1 MTRRLLAPLAAMV
14 TMALGAAC
22 GGPAP
27 DAPLEQVTIPPGA
40 TLRAISESLA
50 IHQVLDHPTW
60 FRTLARL
67 KGADRSA
74 QAGIYEMRHGERA
87 SVILRILTEGRGKL
101 VRFTVPEGETL
112 RDVAELA
119 EAELGIAADSFLSA
133 TRDTARLRAAG
144 AEGPSYEGWLHP
156 ETYLVPLT
164 IVPEDLVDL
173 MVRGTVALWTPER
186 EARRDS
192 MKLTPWEVLTLAS
205 IVEGEAL
212 VDDERPV
219 IAGVYLNRLR
229 LRMPLQA
236 DPTVQYGIELA
247 TGERKPRLYTKDY
260 KFTSPYNTYLHPGLP
275 PGPINSPGTASID
288 AVLNP
293 ASVPYLFFVAGA
305 DRRHVFSRTYREH
318 LTAIRRVREGA
329 LLPPELN

>member
-1 MTRRLLAPLAAMV
+1 MRARLALALAA
-14 TMALGAAC
+14 TLAAC

-40 TLRAISESLA
+40 TLRAISESLSV
-50 IHQVLDHPTW
+50 HQVLEHPTW
-60 FRTLARL
+60 FRILARL

-74 QAGIYEMRHGERA
+74 QAGIYELRHGEKA
-87 SVILRILTEGRGKL
+87 STLLRILTEGRGKL
-101 VRFTVPEGETL
+101 VRFTAPEGETL
-112 RDVAELA
+112 RGVAELA
-119 EAELGIAADSFLSA
+119 EAQLGISADSFLAA

-156 ETYLVPLT
+156 DTYLVPLT

-173 MVRGTVALWTPER
+173 MVRQAVSLWTPER

-192 MKLTPWEVLTLAS
+192 MKLTRLEVLTLAS

-219 IAGVYLNRLR
+219 IEGVYLNRLR
-229 LRMPLQA
+229 LRMALQA
-236 DPTVQYGIELA
+236 DPTVQYGMELA
-247 TGERKPRLYTKDY
+247 TGTRKQRLLTKDY
-260 KFTSPYNTYLHPGLP
+260 RFPSPYNTYLNPGLP

-293 ASVPYLFFVAGA
+293 ASVPALPSWPGP
-305 DRRHVFSRTYREH
+305 DRRHVFS
-318 LTAIRRVREGA
+318 A
-329 LLPPELN
+329 

>member
-1 MTRRLLAPLAAMV
+1 MNRRLLAVL
-14 TMALGAAC
+14 ALGAVAC
-22 GGPAP
+22 GGPAS

-40 TLRAISESLA
+40 TLHDISDTLVAHRVLA
-50 IHQVLDHPTW
+50 HPRW
-60 FRTLARL
+60 FRLLARVQRI
-67 KGADRSA
+67 DRKA
-74 QAGIYEMRHGERA
+74 QAGIYELRHGERA
-87 SVILRILTEGRGKL
+87 TTLLRILTEGRGKL

-112 RDVAELA
+112 RGVADLA
-119 EAELGIAADSFLSA
+119 EAELGIAADSLLAA
-133 TRDTARLRAAG
+133 TSDTARLRAAG

-173 MVRGTVALWTPER
+173 MVRQTVALWTPAR
-186 EARRDS
+186 EARREA
-192 MKLTPWEVLTLAS
+192 MKLTWLQVLTLAS

-212 VDDERPV
+212 VDDERPI

-260 KFTSPYNTYLHPGLP
+260 KFPSPYNTYLAPGLP
-275 PGPINSPGTASID
+275 PGPINSPGTASVD

-293 ASVPYLFFVAGA
+293 ASVPYLFFVAGP
-305 DRRHVFSRTYREH
+305 DRRHIFSRTYREH
-318 LTAIRRVREGA
+318 LTAIRRVRQGI
-329 LLPPELN
+329 LPPPQIN

>member
-1 MTRRLLAPLAAMV
+1 MRRALLAVLATA
-14 TMALGAAC
+14 AIAC

-40 TLRAISESLA
+40 TLRAISESLSA
-50 IHQVLDHPTW
+50 HQVLAHPRW
-60 FRTLARL
+60 FRLLARVQ
-67 KGADRSA
+67 GRDRSA
-74 QAGIYEMRHGERA
+74 QAGIYELRHGENA
-87 SVILRILTEGRGKL
+87 ATLLRILTEGRGKL

-112 RDVAELA
+112 RTVAALA
-119 EAELGIAADSFLSA
+119 EEQLGIAADSFLAA

-144 AEGPSYEGWLHP
+144 ADGPSYEGWLHP

-173 MVRGTVALWTPER
+173 MVRQTVALWTPER

-192 MKLTPWEVLTLAS
+192 MRMTWLEVLTLAS

-229 LRMPLQA
+229 LRMALQA

-247 TGERKPRLYTKDY
+247 TGERKPRLFTKDY
-260 KFTSPYNTYLHPGLP
+260 KFRSPYNTYLAPGLP

-293 ASVPYLFFVAGA
+293 ASVPYLFFVAGP

-318 LTAIRRVREGA
+318 LTAIRQVRA
-329 LLPPELN
+329 KIPPAPRID

>member
-1 MTRRLLAPLAAMV
+1 MLAAAA
-14 TMALGAAC
+14 TLALGVTAC

-50 IHQVLDHPTW
+50 VHQILEHPRW
-60 FRTLARL
+60 FRFVARVRRS
-67 KGADRSA
+67 DRSA
-74 QAGIYEMRHGERA
+74 QAGIYELRHGERA
-87 SVILRILTEGRGKL
+87 TTLLRILTEGRGKL
-101 VRFTVPEGETL
+101 VRFTVPEGQGL
-112 RDVAELA
+112 RAVAALA
-119 EAELGIAADSFLSA
+119 EEQLGIPADSFLA
-133 TRDTARLRAAG
+133 VTRDTARLRAAG
-144 AEGPSYEGWLHP
+144 AEGATYEGWLHP

-164 IVPEDLVDL
+164 VVPEDLADL
-173 MVRGTVALWTPER
+173 MVRQTVALWTPER
-186 EARRDS
+186 EVRRDS
-192 MKLTPWEVLTLAS
+192 MQFTRLQVLTLAS

-212 VDDERPV
+212 VDDERAV

-229 LRMPLQA
+229 LRMALQA
-236 DPTVQYGIELA
+236 DPTVQYAIELA

-260 KFTSPYNTYLHPGLP
+260 KFRSPYNTYLSPGLP

-293 ASVPYLFFVAGA
+293 ASVPYLFFVAGP

-318 LTAIRRVREGA
+318 LIAIRQVRA
-329 LLPPELN
+329 KIPPAPQID

>member
-1 MTRRLLAPLAAMV
+1 MRRPLLVVLATVAI
-14 TMALGAAC
+14 AC

-40 TLRAISESLA
+40 TLRAISESLSA
-50 IHQVLDHPTW
+50 HQVLEHPGW
-60 FRTLARL
+60 FRLLARVY
-67 KGADRSA
+67 GSDRSA
-74 QAGIYEMRHGERA
+74 QAGIYELRHGESA
-87 SVILRILTEGRGKL
+87 ATLLRILTEGRGKL

-112 RDVAELA
+112 RTVAAFA
-119 EAELGIAADSFLSA
+119 EAQLGIAADSFLAA

-173 MVRGTVALWTPER
+173 MVRQTVALWTPER

-192 MKLTPWEVLTLAS
+192 MKMTWLEVLTLAS

-219 IAGVYLNRLR
+219 IAGVYLNRIR
-229 LRMPLQA
+229 LRMALQA

-247 TGERKPRLYTKDY
+247 TGERKPRLFTKDY
-260 KFTSPYNTYLHPGLP
+260 KFRSPYNTYLAPGLP

-293 ASVPYLFFVAGA
+293 SSVPYLFFVAGP

-318 LTAIRRVREGA
+318 LTAIRQVRA
-329 LLPPELN
+329 KIPPAPRID

>member
-1 MTRRLLAPLAAMV
+1 MTRRLLAAVATAAFGV
-14 TMALGAAC
+14 AAC

-40 TLRAISESLA
+40 TLRAISESLSA
-50 IHQVLDHPTW
+50 HRVLEHPRW
-60 FRTLARL
+60 FRMVARVQ
-67 KGADRSA
+67 GRDRNA
-74 QAGIYEMRHGERA
+74 QAGIYELRHGERA
-87 SVILRILTEGRGKL
+87 TTLLRILTEGRGKL

-112 RDVAELA
+112 RDVAALA
-119 EAELGIAADSFLSA
+119 EAALHIPADSFLAA

-144 AEGPSYEGWLHP
+144 AEGSSYEGWLHP

-173 MVRGTVALWTPER
+173 MVRQTVALWTPAR

-192 MKLTPWEVLTLAS
+192 MKLTQLEVLTLAS

-212 VDDERPV
+212 VGDERPV

-229 LRMPLQA
+229 LRMALQA

-247 TGERKPRLYTKDY
+247 TGERRPRLFTKDY
-260 KFTSPYNTYLHPGLP
+260 KFRSPYNTYLSPGLP

-288 AVLNP
+288 AVLNS
-293 ASVPYLFFVAGA
+293 ASVPYLFFVAGP
-305 DRRHVFSRTYREH
+305 DQRHVFSRTYREH
-318 LTAIRRVREGA
+318 LTAIRRVREGV
-329 LLPPELN
+329 LPPPEIN

>member
-1 MTRRLLAPLAAMV
+1 MTPRLLAIF
-14 TMALGAAC
+14 ALGVVAC

-40 TLRAISESLA
+40 SLRAISETLSV
-50 IHQVLDHPTW
+50 HRVLEHPQW
-60 FRTLARL
+60 FRLLARIQ
-67 KGADRSA
+67 GRDRTA
-74 QAGIYEMRHGERA
+74 QAGIYELRHGERA
-87 SVILRILTEGRGKL
+87 LTLLRILTEGRGKL

-112 RDVAELA
+112 RAVAVLA
-119 EAELGIAADSFLSA
+119 QQQLGIAADSFLAA
-133 TRDTARLRAAG
+133 TGDTARLQAAG
-144 AEGPSYEGWLHP
+144 ANGPSYEGWLHP

-173 MVRGTVALWTPER
+173 MVRQTVALWTPER

-192 MKLTPWEVLTLAS
+192 MRMTRLEVLTLAS

-219 IAGVYLNRLR
+219 IAGVYVNRLR
-229 LRMPLQA
+229 LRMALQA

-247 TGERKPRLYTKDY
+247 TGERKPRLFTKDY
-260 KFTSPYNTYLHPGLP
+260 KFRSPYNTYLAPGLP

-293 ASVPYLFFVAGA
+293 ASVPYLFFVAGP

-318 LTAIRRVREGA
+318 LTAIRQVRA
-329 LLPPELN
+329 KIPPAPRID

>member
-1 MTRRLLAPLAAMV
+1 MIRRLLLGSALA
-14 TMALGAAC
+14 LAAC

-40 TLRAISESLA
+40 TLRAISDSLA
-50 IHQVLDHPTW
+50 AHQILEHPTW

-67 KGADRSA
+67 KKVDRSA
-74 QAGIYEMRHGERA
+74 QAGIYELRHGERV
-87 SVILRILTEGRGKL
+87 STLLRILTEGRGKL

-112 RDVAELA
+112 RAVAGLA
-119 EAELGIAADSFLSA
+119 EEQLGISADSFLAA
-133 TRDTARLRAAG
+133 TQDTARLRAAG

-173 MVRGTVALWTPER
+173 MVRQTVVLWTPAR

-192 MKLTPWEVLTLAS
+192 MKLSRLEVLTLAS

-229 LRMPLQA
+229 LRMALQA
-236 DPTVQYGIELA
+236 DPTVQYGMELA
-247 TGERKPRLYTKDY
+247 TGERKPRLLTKDY
-260 KFTSPYNTYLHPGLP
+260 KFPSPYNTYLYPGLP

-293 ASVPYLFFVAGA
+293 ASVPYLFFVAGP

-318 LTAIRRVREGA
+318 LTAIRRVREGV
-329 LLPPELN
+329 LPPPEIN

>member
-1 MTRRLLAPLAAMV
+1 MRARLALALAA
-14 TMALGAAC
+14 TLAAC

-40 TLRAISESLA
+40 TLRAISESLSV
-50 IHQVLDHPTW
+50 HQVLEHPTW
-60 FRTLARL
+60 FRILARL

-74 QAGIYEMRHGERA
+74 QAGIYELRQGEK
-87 SVILRILTEGRGKL
+87 SSTLLRILTEGRGKL
-101 VRFTVPEGETL
+101 VRFTAPEGETL
-112 RDVAELA
+112 RGVAQLA
-119 EAELGIAADSFLSA
+119 EAQLGISADSFLAA

-156 ETYLVPLT
+156 DTYLVPLT

-173 MVRGTVALWTPER
+173 MVRQAVSLWTPER

-192 MKLTPWEVLTLAS
+192 MKLTRLEVLTLAS

-229 LRMPLQA
+229 LRMALQA
-236 DPTVQYGIELA
+236 DPTVQYGMELA
-247 TGERKPRLYTKDY
+247 TGARKQRLLTKDY
-260 KFTSPYNTYLHPGLP
+260 KFPSPYNTYLNPGLP

-293 ASVPYLFFVAGA
+293 ASVPYLFFVAGP

-318 LTAIRRVREGA
+318 LTAIRRVREGV
-329 LLPPELN
+329 LPPPEIN

>member
-1 MTRRLLAPLAAMV
+1 MRRPLLVVLATAAV
-14 TMALGAAC
+14 AC
-22 GGPAP
+22 GGPAA

-40 TLRAISESLA
+40 TLRAISESLSA
-50 IHQVLDHPTW
+50 HQVLEHPRW
-60 FRTLARL
+60 FRLLARVR
-67 KGADRSA
+67 GSDRSA
-74 QAGIYEMRHGERA
+74 QAGIYELRHGENA
-87 SVILRILTEGRGKL
+87 ATLLRILTEGRGKL

-112 RDVAELA
+112 RAVAALA
-119 EAELGIAADSFLSA
+119 EEQLGIAADSFLAA

-173 MVRGTVALWTPER
+173 MVRQTVALWTPER

-192 MKLTPWEVLTLAS
+192 MGMTWLEVLTLAS

-229 LRMPLQA
+229 LRMALQA
-236 DPTVQYGIELA
+236 DPTVQYGIELT
-247 TGERKPRLYTKDY
+247 TGERKPRLFTKDY
-260 KFTSPYNTYLHPGLP
+260 KFRSPYNTYLAPGLP

-293 ASVPYLFFVAGA
+293 ASVPYLFFVAGP
-305 DRRHVFSRTYREH
+305 DQRHVFSRTYREH
-318 LTAIRRVREGA
+318 LTAIRQVRTKI
-329 LLPPELN
+329 PPAPRID

>member
-1 MTRRLLAPLAAMV
+1 MKRLLAGGL
-14 TMALGAAC
+14 LLLAAC

-27 DAPLEQVTIPPGA
+27 DAPLEQVTIPAGA
-40 TLRAISESLA
+40 TLRAVSESLA
-50 IHQVLDHPTW
+50 AHQILEHPKW

-67 KGADRSA
+67 KQDDRRV
-74 QAGIYEMRHGERA
+74 QAGIYELRQGERA
-87 SVILRILTEGRGKL
+87 STVLRILREGRGKL

-112 RDVAELA
+112 RSIAQMAEVQLD
-119 EAELGIAADSFLSA
+119 ISADSFLAA
-133 TRDTARLRAAG
+133 TTDTARLRAAG

-173 MVRGTVALWTPER
+173 MVRQSVSLWTPER

-192 MKLTPWEVLTLAS
+192 MGMTRLEVLTLAS

-212 VDDERPV
+212 VNDERPV

-247 TGERKPRLYTKDY
+247 TGQRKPRLYTKDY
-260 KFTSPYNTYLHPGLP
+260 KFPSPYNTYLNPGLP

-293 ASVPYLFFVAGA
+293 ASVPYLFFVAGP

-318 LTAIRRVREGA
+318 LTAIRRVRSGV
-329 LLPPELN
+329 LPPPEMN

>member
-1 MTRRLLAPLAAMV
+1 MRRALLAVLATA
-14 TMALGAAC
+14 AIAC

-40 TLRAISESLA
+40 TLRAISESLSA
-50 IHQVLDHPTW
+50 HQVLAHPRW
-60 FRTLARL
+60 FRLLARVQ
-67 KGADRSA
+67 GRDRSA
-74 QAGIYEMRHGERA
+74 QAGIYELRHGENA
-87 SVILRILTEGRGKL
+87 ATLLRILTEGRGKL

-112 RDVAELA
+112 RTVAALA
-119 EAELGIAADSFLSA
+119 EGQLGIAADSFLAA

-144 AEGPSYEGWLHP
+144 ADGPSYEGWLHP

-173 MVRGTVALWTPER
+173 MVRQTVALWTPER

-192 MKLTPWEVLTLAS
+192 MRMTWLEVLTLAS

-229 LRMPLQA
+229 LRMALQA

-247 TGERKPRLYTKDY
+247 TGERKPRLFTKDY
-260 KFTSPYNTYLHPGLP
+260 KFRSPYNTYLAPGLP

-293 ASVPYLFFVAGA
+293 ASVPYLFFVAGP

-318 LTAIRRVREGA
+318 LTAIRQVRA
-329 LLPPELN
+329 KIPPAPRID

>member
-1 MTRRLLAPLAAMV
+1 MTRRLLP
-14 TMALGAAC
+14 ALLVGLAAC

-40 TLRAISESLA
+40 TLRAISESLTA
-50 IHQVLDHPTW
+50 HQVLEHPKW

-67 KGADRSA
+67 QGKDRAA
-74 QAGIYEMRHGERA
+74 QAGIYELRHGERT
-87 SVILRILTEGRGKL
+87 STLIRILTEGRGKL
-101 VRFTVPEGETL
+101 ARFTVPEGATL
-112 RDVAELA
+112 RGIAELA
-119 EAELGIAADSFLSA
+119 EAQLDIAPDSFLAAAS
-133 TRDTARLRAAG
+133 DTARLRAAG

-156 ETYLVPLT
+156 DTYLVPLT
-164 IVPEDLVDL
+164 VVPEDLVDM
-173 MVRGTVALWTPER
+173 MVRHTVALWTPER

-192 MKLTPWEVLTLAS
+192 LGFSRVEVLTLAS

-212 VDDERPV
+212 LDDERPV

-229 LRMPLQA
+229 LRMALQA

-247 TGERKPRLYTKDY
+247 TGARKPRLLIKDY
-260 KFTSPYNTYLHPGLP
+260 KFDSPYNTYLHPGLP

-293 ASVPYLFFVAGA
+293 ASVPYLFFVAGPN
-305 DRRHVFSRTYREH
+305 RRHLFSRTYREH
-318 LTAIRRVREGA
+318 LVAIRRAREGV
-329 LLPPELN
+329 LPPPELN

>member
-1 MTRRLLAPLAAMV
+1 MRWRPTL
-14 TMALGAAC
+14 AAC

-50 IHQVLDHPTW
+50 VHQVLEHPTW
-60 FRTLARL
+60 FRILARL

-74 QAGIYEMRHGERA
+74 QAGIYELRHGETA
-87 SVILRILTEGRGKL
+87 STLLRILTEGRGKL
-101 VRFTVPEGETL
+101 VRFTAPEGETL
-112 RDVAELA
+112 RGVAELA
-119 EAELGIAADSFLSA
+119 EAQLGISADSFLAA

-156 ETYLVPLT
+156 DTYLVPLT

-173 MVRGTVALWTPER
+173 MVRQAVSLWTPER

-192 MKLTPWEVLTLAS
+192 MKLTRLEVLTLAS

-229 LRMPLQA
+229 LRMALQA
-236 DPTVQYGIELA
+236 DPTVQYGMELA
-247 TGERKPRLYTKDY
+247 TGTRKSRLLTKDY
-260 KFTSPYNTYLHPGLP
+260 KFPSPYNTYLNPGAAAGPDQLTGHRQHRRGAE
-275 PGPINSPGTASID
+275 PGERARTCSSWPAPTGGTS
-288 AVLNP
+288 
-293 ASVPYLFFVAGA
+293 S
-305 DRRHVFSRTYREH
+305 RRTYREH
-318 LTAIRRVREGA
+318 LTAIRRVREGV
-329 LLPPELN
+329 LPPPEIN

>member
-1 MTRRLLAPLAAMV
+1 MIRRLALTLALLALAA
-14 TMALGAAC
+14 C
-22 GGPAP
+22 RGPAP
-27 DAPLEQVTIPPGA
+27 DARLEQVFIPKGA
-40 TLRAISESLA
+40 TLRAVSESLA
-50 IHQVLDHPTW
+50 AHQVLRHPGW
-60 FRTLARL
+60 FRTLARVR
-67 KGADRSA
+67 GAERKV
-74 QAGIYEMRHGERA
+74 QAGIYELRQGERTGT
-87 SVILRILTEGRGKL
+87 VLRILVEGRGKL

-112 RDVAELA
+112 LGVAEQA
-119 EAELGIAADSFLSA
+119 EEQLEIAVDSFLAA

-156 ETYLVPLT
+156 ETYLVPVA

-173 MVRGTVALWTPER
+173 MVREAVALWTPAR
-186 EARRDS
+186 EAKRDS
-192 MKLTPWEVLTLAS
+192 MGFSRLQVLTLAS

-212 VDDERPV
+212 VNDERPV

-236 DPTVQYGIELA
+236 DPTVQYGMELA
-247 TGERKPRLYTKDY
+247 TGARKTRLLTKDY
-260 KFTSPYNTYLHPGLP
+260 KFNSPYNTYLFPGLP

-293 ASVPYLFFVAGA
+293 ASVPYLFFVAGP

-318 LTAIRRVREGA
+318 LVAIRRVREGI
-329 LLPPELN
+329 LPPPELN

>member
-1 MTRRLLAPLAAMV
+1 VRRLLAGGL
-14 TMALGAAC
+14 LLLAAC
-22 GGPAP
+22 GSPAP

-40 TLRAISESLA
+40 TLRAVSESLA
-50 IHQVLDHPTW
+50 AHQILEHPKW

-67 KGADRSA
+67 KRDDRRV
-74 QAGIYEMRHGERA
+74 QAGIYELRQGERA
-87 SVILRILTEGRGKL
+87 STVLRILREGRGKL
-101 VRFTVPEGETL
+101 ARFTVPEGETL
-112 RDVAELA
+112 RGVAQMA
-119 EAELGIAADSFLSA
+119 EEQLDISADSFLAA
-133 TRDTARLRAAG
+133 TTDTARLRAAG

-173 MVRGTVALWTPER
+173 MVRASVSLWTPER

-192 MKLTPWEVLTLAS
+192 MGMTRLEVLTLAS

-212 VDDERPV
+212 VDEERPV

-236 DPTVQYGIELA
+236 DPTVQYGMELA
-247 TGERKPRLYTKDY
+247 TGQRKPRLYTKDY
-260 KFTSPYNTYLHPGLP
+260 KFPSPYNTYLNPGLP

-293 ASVPYLFFVAGA
+293 ASVPYLFFVAGP

-318 LTAIRRVREGA
+318 LTAIRRVRSGV
-329 LLPPELN
+329 LPPPELN

>member
-1 MTRRLLAPLAAMV
+1 VSRAWPLLALTV
-14 TMALGAAC
+14 GLAAC

-27 DAPLEQVTIPPGA
+27 DAPLEQVTIPAGA
-40 TLRAISESLA
+40 SLRAISESLSM
-50 IHQVLDHPTW
+50 HQILEHPKW

-112 RDVAELA
+112 RDIAELA
-119 EAELGIAADSFLSA
+119 NTQLGISADSFLAA
-133 TRDTARLRAAG
+133 TTDTARLRAAG

-173 MVRGTVALWTPER
+173 MVRQTVALWTPAR

-192 MKLTPWEVLTLAS
+192 LKLSRLEVLTLAS

-212 VDDERPV
+212 VADERPV

-229 LRMPLQA
+229 LRMALQA
-236 DPTVQYGIELA
+236 DPTVQYGMELA
-247 TGERKPRLYTKDY
+247 TGTRKPRLLIKDY
-260 KFTSPYNTYLHPGLP
+260 KFVSPYNTYLNAGLP
-275 PGPINSPGTASID
+275 PGPINSPGTRSID

-293 ASVPYLFFVAGA
+293 ASVPYLFFVAGP
-305 DRRHVFSRTYREH
+305 DGRHVFSRTYREH
-318 LTAIRRVREGA
+318 LTNIRRVREGV
-329 LLPPELN
+329 LPPPEIN